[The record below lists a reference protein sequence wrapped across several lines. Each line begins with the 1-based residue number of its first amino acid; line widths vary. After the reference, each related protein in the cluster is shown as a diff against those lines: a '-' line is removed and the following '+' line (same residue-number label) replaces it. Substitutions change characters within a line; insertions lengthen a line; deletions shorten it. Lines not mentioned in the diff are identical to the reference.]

1 MATPSKIS
9 KRSFTDFS
17 FDEPFQPPSV
27 CTNCCEVKKQI
38 AEINEKLEEIILSLA
53 EQKIIVSQLVRQ
65 RVENTNV
72 AKCFPIKDEEALN
85 IVNQN
90 INSCAKDS
98 YIKAM
103 RSLLLPEGVL
113 KNLRR
118 ILTDEFVV
126 GFNVK
131 GLSGKKAL
139 NSFTHFYGALQD
151 IVSESGNAEILIPKA
166 IQLQKKRFFK
176 NKSKSNNNN
185 NEALNKNVPAEEF
198 VQ

>member
-17 FDEPFQPPSV
+17 FDEPFQQPSV

-53 EQKIIVSQLVRQ
+53 EQKIIVSQLMRQ

-118 ILTDEFVV
+118 ILTDKFVE

-131 GLSGKKAL
+131 GLSGKKSRKL
-139 NSFTHFYGALQD
+139 LYIFRWCTSRYFFRIWLCRNIDSQGNSIAKETIF
-151 IVSESGNAEILIPKA
+151 
-166 IQLQKKRFFK
+166 
-176 NKSKSNNNN
+176 
-185 NEALNKNVPAEEF
+185 
-198 VQ
+198 